1 MAKKSSRDRSSFPF
15 PLAGMFMIFIAF
27 FIFLALVSHDAAD
40 PSFSNSQKVESI
52 SNWMGII
59 GSYLA
64 DGLFIAFGITAFII
78 PLFLMEYSVGFLRN
92 QIFTRWT
99 KPVSTLILFFVSL
112 GLLDIVQM
120 NTGLLGKETM
130 KAGGLLGHII
140 GTALFTYLSWGSVVL
155 LLMLL
160 CAGVMMGY
168 DLFTP
173 YHALKDLAASIR
185 ENRQLKRKRRD
196 MEKPV
201 RLKASRKPSEGK
213 PQAPEAVAGEAP
225 SGRKEPQITI
235 SGHED
240 KAVVELPKQ
249 ATLDFLSNYQRPSLT
264 LLSNPPTKNRVI
276 TEKELKA
283 NASLIISKLKDF
295 GVEGEILEIRPGPV
309 ITMYEFT
316 PAPGIKINKIVSLAD
331 DLAMALK
338 ASPVRVVAPI
348 PGKNA
353 VGIEIP
359 NRSREMVY
367 LKKVLSSREFVMS
380 STPLTLA
387 LGANIE
393 GTPVVT
399 NLAKMPHLL
408 IAGATGTGKSVGLNT
423 MILSL
428 LYRNDPSELKFIM
441 IDPKRIELSHYEGI
455 PHLLYPVVVNPKEAI
470 PVLKWAVSEMEMRY
484 EWFKNLG
491 VKGIDSY
498 NKKVKKNEKDGTATT
513 LATLKNQEA
522 STGLLPKLVIII
534 DEMADLM
541 MANREVE
548 VYIARLAQMARAAG
562 IYMIVATQRPSVD
575 VITGLIKSN
584 FPSRI
589 SFRVSSK
596 IDSRTILDSS
606 GAEQLLGMGD
616 MLFLTPGSSHLMRV
630 HGAYVSEEELD
641 KVVEF
646 IRGQGGPDYIEGLD
660 DQIARMAEDDSN
672 NGGSSPENEYDPV
685 YDEALEF
692 VTGKG
697 SASISLIQR
706 RFRIGYN
713 RAARIIEQMEREGII
728 GPADTAGKPRKVLV
742 SSYGAEM
749 EE

>member
-1 MAKKSSRDRSSFPF
+1 MAKKKPENTFPVQI
-15 PLAGMFMIFIAF
+15 LGLSMGFIAV
-27 FIFLALVSHDAAD
+27 FLLLSLISYNPSD
-40 PSFSNSQKVESI
+40 PSFSHLEDAKTI
-52 SNWMGII
+52 HNWMGIV
-59 GSYLA
+59 GSYIA
-64 DGLFIAFGITAFII
+64 DGLYIVFGLTAYIL
-78 PLFLMEYSVGFLRN
+78 PLFLLEYAFRFFMKKRFPNWVKFLSTFIIFFVTMGFLS
-92 QIFTRWT
+92 IFI
-99 KPVSTLILFFVSL
+99 KEVSVVS
-112 GLLDIVQM
+112 
-120 NTGLLGKETM
+120 KTM
-130 KAGGLLGHII
+130 DAGGLLGHII
-140 GTALFTYLSWGSVVL
+140 GSALWTYLNWGSLVL

-160 CAGVMMGY
+160 IAGFMIGY
-168 DLFTP
+168 DVSTP
-173 YHALKDLAASIR
+173 YKTMVELAGTIK
-185 ENRQLKRKRRD
+185 ENREFRKKKAE
-196 MEKPV
+196 MEKRSKP
-201 RLKASRKPSEGK
+201 RETKDRKQKEQPATDGVKKELS
-213 PQAPEAVAGEAP
+213 
-225 SGRKEPQITI
+225 EPQITI
-235 SGHED
+235 AGHEE
-240 KAVVELPKQ
+240 KLPTEVPKQ
-249 ATLDFLSNYQRPSLT
+249 ASLDFIDDYQLPPLS
-264 LLSNPPTKNRVI
+264 LLNKPASKSRTI

-283 NASLIISKLKDF
+283 NASLIVSKLKDF
-295 GVEGEILEIRPGPV
+295 GVEGEILEIKPGPV

-359 NRSREMVY
+359 NRSREVVY
-367 LKKVLSSREFVMS
+367 LRKILSSREFITSNTSLV
-380 STPLTLA
+380 
-387 LGANIE
+387 LGLGTNIE
-393 GTPVVT
+393 GIPVVT

-455 PHLLYPVVVNPKEAI
+455 PHLLHPVVIDPREAL
-470 PVLKWAVSEMEMRY
+470 PVLKWAVAEMEGRY
-484 EWFKNLG
+484 EWFKTLG
-491 VKGIDSY
+491 VKGIDTY
-498 NKKVKKNEKDGTATT
+498 NKRVKKDNKTPATS
-513 LATLKNQEA
+513 LATLHAEENEM
-522 STGLLPKLVIII
+522 GLLPKLVIII

-541 MANREVE
+541 MVNREVE
-548 VYIARLAQMARAAG
+548 IHIARLAQMARAAG

-606 GAEQLLGMGD
+606 GADQLLGLGD
-616 MLFLTPGSSHLMRV
+616 MLFLSPGTSHLTRV

-641 KVVEF
+641 RVVEF
-646 IRGQGGPDYIEGLD
+646 IREQKGPQYVEGLD
-660 DQIARMAEDDSN
+660 EKLASIAKEDS
-672 NGGSSPENEYDPV
+672 GATPGSDDYDPV

-692 VTGKG
+692 VTNKG

-713 RAARIIEQMEREGII
+713 RAARIVEQMENDGII
-728 GPADTAGKPRKVLV
+728 GPSDTAGKPRKVLV
-742 SSYGAEM
+742 QSYAAEL

>member
-1 MAKKSSRDRSSFPF
+1 MAKKSSRDRMTFPF
-15 PLAGMFMIFIAF
+15 PIAGVFMIFIALF
-27 FIFLALVSHDAAD
+27 LFLALASYNASD
-40 PSFSNSQKVESI
+40 PSFSHYQEVDDI
-52 SNWMGII
+52 RNWMGII

-64 DGLFIAFGITAFII
+64 DGLFIVFGITAFII
-78 PLFLMEYSVGFLRN
+78 PLFLVEYAVGFLSK
-92 QIFTRWT
+92 QAFTRWT
-99 KPVSTLILFFVSL
+99 KPVSTFILFFVSL
-112 GLLDIVQM
+112 GLLEIVRL
-120 NTGLLGKETM
+120 NTALLPDTM

-140 GTALFTYLSWGSVVL
+140 GKALFTYLSWGSVVL

-168 DLFTP
+168 DVFTP
-173 YHALKDLAASIR
+173 YHAVKDLAFTIR
-185 ENRQLKRKRRD
+185 ENRQLRRKRKE
-196 MEKPV
+196 MEKPA
-201 RLKASRKPSEGK
+201 RQKSSRKPQEESKNASE
-213 PQAPEAVAGEAP
+213 PREENA

-240 KAVVELPKQ
+240 KTIAELPKQ
-249 ATLDFLSNYQRPSLT
+249 ATLDFVSNYQRPPLS
-264 LLSNPPTKNRVI
+264 LLSNPSAKNRVI

-295 GVEGEILEIRPGPV
+295 GVEGEILEIKPGPV

-359 NRSREMVY
+359 NRTREMVY
-367 LKKVLSSREFVMS
+367 LKKILSSREFVMS
-380 STPLTLA
+380 NAPLTLA
-387 LGANIE
+387 LGTNIE
-393 GTPVVT
+393 GMPVVT

-455 PHLLYPVVVNPKEAI
+455 PHLLYPVVVNPKEAV

-484 EWFKNLG
+484 EWFKDLG

-498 NKKVKKNEKDGTATT
+498 NKKVRKSDKDAPATT

-522 STGLLPKLVIII
+522 KTGLLPKLVIII

-606 GAEQLLGMGD
+606 GADQLLGLGD
-616 MLFLTPGSSHLMRV
+616 MLFLTPGTSYLTRV
-630 HGAYVSEEELD
+630 HGAFVSEEELD

-646 IRGQGGPDYIEGLD
+646 IREQGGPEYIEGLD
-660 DQIARMAEDDSN
+660 DQIARMADEDGNGSASSDSQ
-672 NGGSSPENEYDPV
+672 YDPV

-713 RAARIIEQMEREGII
+713 RAARIVEQMEREGII